1 MMPGVQ
7 NAYFIPGN
15 EVSHDFPAAA
25 ANRESLLRCFP
36 WEMEVCPCL
45 LMLSLRL
52 TAVAVGLQNTAD
64 FGKELGIYPWCR
76 TVKLPLPYV
85 LMLFIVF
92 FLSPQCSLAYLFP
105 TLPSH

>member
-15 EVSHDFPAAA
+15 EVSRDFPAAA

-52 TAVAVGLQNTAD
+52 TAVAVGLQNAAD